1 MNNIQKLQT
10 KLSNDECAL
19 LFDGVSRRYFTK
31 MKSSA
36 GTVAVFSDAAY
47 LLIDFRYFEKAKKTV
62 FDCEVIE
69 QNRLYHQINGLIKK
83 HGVRKVM
90 LNNDKVTLSEYFA
103 FKENLKAAVLQTS
116 DLSKKIMDLRD
127 IKSEEET
134 EKIISAQRIA
144 ERAYYELLNFV
155 KPGKSER
162 EIALELN
169 RLMFCY
175 GAEDLSFETIAL
187 GGANTSIPHGTPGDY
202 KLQRGDFLLLDFGAA
217 YDGYHSDMTRTVA
230 IGEPDTKKAEVYNT
244 VLNAQIEAI
253 TKIKA
258 GVKCSEID
266 GIAREI
272 IDSAGYKGKFGHS
285 FGHGVGLEIHENPNV
300 STNNDK
306 ALQSGM
312 VVTAEPGIYL
322 ENEFGVRIED
332 FGMVTE
338 NGFKNFTKADKSLT
352 ILK

>member
-1 MNNIQKLQT
+1 MNNIQKLQKT
-10 KLSNDECAL
+10 LNDGECAL

-36 GTVAVFSDAAY
+36 GTVAVFPKAAY
-47 LLIDFRYFEKAKKTV
+47 LIIDFRYFEKAKKTV

-69 QNRLYHQINGLIKK
+69 QDRLYHQINGLIKK
-83 HGVRKVM
+83 HDAKRVL
-90 LNNDKVTLSEYFA
+90 LNNDTVTLSEYFA
-103 FKENLKAAVLQTS
+103 FKKNIKAKVLMTC
-116 DLSKKIMDLRD
+116 DLSKTVVGLRK
-127 IKSEEET
+127 IKSEEEK
-134 EKIISAQRIA
+134 EKIVKAQRIA
-144 ERAYYELLNFV
+144 ERAYSELLNYV
-155 KPGKSER
+155 KVGVSER

-169 RLMFCY
+169 RLMFYY

-187 GGANTSIPHGTPGDY
+187 GGANTSVPHGTPGEY
-202 KLQRGDFLLLDFGAA
+202 KLQNGDFLLLDFGAA

-230 IGEPDTKKAEVYNT
+230 VGEPNDKKTEVYNT
-244 VLNAQIEAI
+244 VLKAQVEAI
-253 TKIKA
+253 EKIKA
-258 GVKCSEID
+258 GIKCSEVD
-266 GIAREI
+266 GVAREI

-285 FGHGVGLEIHENPNV
+285 FGHGVGLEIHESPNV
-300 STNNDK
+300 SPNNVT
-306 ALQSGM
+306 LLESGM

-338 NGFKNFTKADKSLT
+338 NGFENFTKADKRLT

>member
-1 MNNIQKLQT
+1 MNNIQKLQNT
-10 KLSNDECAL
+10 LNESECAL

-36 GTVAVFSDAAY
+36 GTLAVFPDAAY
-47 LLIDFRYFEKAKKTV
+47 LIIDFRYLEKAKKTV

-83 HGVRKVM
+83 HGSKKVL

-116 DLSKKIMDLRD
+116 SLFKTVIGLRD
-127 IKSEEET
+127 IKSEEEKD
-134 EKIISAQRIA
+134 KIIKAQRIA
-144 ERAYYELLNFV
+144 EKAYSELLNFV
-155 KPGKSER
+155 KPGVSER
-162 EIALELN
+162 EVALELN
-169 RLMFCY
+169 RLMFYY

-187 GGANTSIPHGTPGDY
+187 GGANTSVPHGTPGEY
-202 KLQRGDFLLLDFGAA
+202 KLQSGDFLLLDFGAQ

-230 IGEPDTKKAEVYNT
+230 IGEPSDKQIEVYNT
-244 VLNAQIEAI
+244 VLKAQTEGIA
-253 TKIKA
+253 KIKA
-258 GVKCSEID
+258 GMKCSEID
-266 GIAREI
+266 GIARDI
-272 IDSAGYKGKFGHS
+272 IDDAGYKGKFGHS

-300 STNNDK
+300 SPNNDT
-306 ALQSGM
+306 ALIAGM

-338 NGFKNFTKADKSLT
+338 NGFENFTKADKSLT
-352 ILK
+352 VLK

>member
-1 MNNIQKLQT
+1 MNNIQKLQNT
-10 KLSNDECAL
+10 LNEGECAL

-36 GTVAVFSDAAY
+36 GTVVVFPDAAY
-47 LLIDFRYFEKAKKTV
+47 LIIDFRYFEKAKKTV

-83 HGVRKVM
+83 HGAKKVL
-90 LNNDKVTLSEYFA
+90 LNNDKVTLAEYFS

-116 DLSKKIMDLRD
+116 DLYKTVIGLRSTKAD
-127 IKSEEET
+127 EEK
-134 EKIISAQRIA
+134 EKIIKAQRIA
-144 ERAYYELLNFV
+144 EKAYSELLNFV
-155 KPGKSER
+155 KAGVSER
-162 EIALELN
+162 EVALELN
-169 RLMFCY
+169 RLMFYY

-187 GGANTSIPHGTPGDY
+187 GGANTSVPHGTPGEY
-202 KLQRGDFLLLDFGAA
+202 KLQNGDFLLLDFGAT

-230 IGEPDTKKAEVYNT
+230 VGEPSDKQIEVYNI
-244 VLNAQIEAI
+244 VLKAQVDAI
-253 TKIKA
+253 AKIKD
-258 GVKCSEID
+258 GMKCSEID
-266 GIAREI
+266 GIARKMI
-272 IDSAGYKGKFGHS
+272 GDAGFEGKFGHS

-300 STNNDK
+300 SPNNDT
-306 ALQSGM
+306 ALRAGM

-338 NGFKNFTKADKSLT
+338 NGFENFTKADKELL